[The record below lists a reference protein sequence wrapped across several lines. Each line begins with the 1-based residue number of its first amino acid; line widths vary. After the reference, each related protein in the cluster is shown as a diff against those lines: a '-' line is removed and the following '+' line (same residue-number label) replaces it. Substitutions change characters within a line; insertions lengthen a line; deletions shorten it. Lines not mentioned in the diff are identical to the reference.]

1 MDIETCTIAH
11 TCVPI
16 ENIETN
22 ETSYVIV
29 LGGWVFF
36 FFLGELGQIT
46 RTLPH

>member
-1 MDIETCTIAH
+1 MDIETCTVAH
-11 TCVPI
+11 TCVAI

-29 LGGWVFF
+29 FGGVGF